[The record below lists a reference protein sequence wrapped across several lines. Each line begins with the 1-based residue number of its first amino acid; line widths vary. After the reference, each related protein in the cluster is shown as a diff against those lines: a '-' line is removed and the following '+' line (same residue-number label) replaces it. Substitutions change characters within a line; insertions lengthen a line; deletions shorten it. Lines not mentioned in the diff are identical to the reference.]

1 MVELRESGQR
11 WWLMILL
18 ITGMIF
24 AYAQRGALSVAAP
37 FMIKDL
43 GLSTASM
50 GILLSAFFWCY
61 SFMQVP
67 AGWLVDQAGV
77 RRAYAWG
84 FTIWSVA
91 SAWTGF
97 ARGMLELIVVRV
109 VLGLGQA
116 TAFPASSRA
125 VSNWFQDRERG
136 RVTAGYLTG
145 VRLGQA
151 LISAVGA
158 FLLASLGYKYFF
170 LCIGLIPMI
179 WILPWTQF
187 LRKWEP
193 AGRRV
198 HAGQASANPPFS
210 LASNLGLFKQLS
222 VIGIFIGFFAYD
234 YAWYLFVSW
243 LPSYLIM
250 ERKFSVAEMGL
261 YSSIPYLAMSATI
274 LISGFFS
281 DALVRR
287 GYAEKRVR
295 KLLIMIGLAVTCLI
309 VPAGLV
315 GEKMT
320 AVWLLTISLAGLGI
334 AGPNTWTLTQS
345 VCARNIVGTVS
356 GIQNF
361 GGNVGGI
368 LAPALTGFI
377 ASATQSFA
385 LALSLAG
392 AILVLGILAY
402 GLLVSRQVELASAG
416 VVAGC

>member
-1 MVELRESGQR
+1 
-11 WWLMILL
+11 
-18 ITGMIF
+18 
-24 AYAQRGALSVAAP
+24 
-37 FMIKDL
+37 
-43 GLSTASM
+43 
-50 GILLSAFFWCY
+50 
-61 SFMQVP
+61 
-67 AGWLVDQAGV
+67 
-77 RRAYAWG
+77 
-84 FTIWSVA
+84 
-91 SAWTGF
+91 
-97 ARGMLELIVVRV
+97 
-109 VLGLGQA
+109 
-116 TAFPASSRA
+116 
-125 VSNWFQDRERG
+125 
-136 RVTAGYLTG
+136 
-145 VRLGQA
+145 
-151 LISAVGA
+151 
-158 FLLASLGYKYFF
+158 
-170 LCIGLIPMI
+170 MI

-402 GLLVSRQVELASAG
+402 GLLVSRQVELAAAG